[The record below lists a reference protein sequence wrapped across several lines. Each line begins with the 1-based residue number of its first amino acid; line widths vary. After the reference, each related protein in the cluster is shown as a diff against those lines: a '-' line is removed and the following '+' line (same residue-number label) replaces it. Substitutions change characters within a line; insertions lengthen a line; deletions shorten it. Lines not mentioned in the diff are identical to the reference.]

1 MTEVSIRMQPVN
13 QFLKDL
19 TERLGNAL
27 PEHLQTVKKDWEKNA
42 QSILNA
48 AFNKLQIVT
57 REEFDAQTKVL
68 ARTRQKITAL
78 ETQVAELEKI
88 IQQQT
93 GK

>member
-1 MTEVSIRMQPVN
+1 MQQVN

-19 TERLGNAL
+19 TERLANAL
-27 PEHLQTVKKDWEKNA
+27 PEHLQTVKQDWEKNA

-78 ETQVAELEKI
+78 ESQVAELEKI
-88 IQQQT
+88 IQQQP
-93 GK
+93 GQ

>member
-1 MTEVSIRMQPVN
+1 MQVN

-27 PEHLQTVKKDWEKNA
+27 PEHLQTVKQDWEKNA
-42 QSILNA
+42 QSILSA
-48 AFNKLQIVT
+48 AFNKLEIVT

-93 GK
+93 GG

>member
-1 MTEVSIRMQPVN
+1 MQQVN

-19 TERLGNAL
+19 TERLANAL
-27 PEHLQTVKKDWEKNA
+27 PEHLQTVKQDWEKNA

-48 AFNKLQIVT
+48 AFNKLEIVT

-78 ETQVAELEKI
+78 ESQVAELEKI
-88 IQQQT
+88 IQQQP
-93 GK
+93 GQ

>member
-1 MTEVSIRMQPVN
+1 MQVN
-13 QFLKDL
+13 QFLKEL

-27 PEHLQTVKKDWEKNA
+27 PEHLQTLKQDWEKNA
-42 QSILNA
+42 QGILSA
-48 AFNKLQIVT
+48 AFNKLEIIT

-68 ARTRQKITAL
+68 ARTRQKISAL

-93 GK
+93 GR

>member
-1 MTEVSIRMQPVN
+1 MQIN

-27 PEHLQTVKKDWEKNA
+27 PEHLQTIKKDWEKNA
-42 QSILNA
+42 QNILA
-48 AFNKLQIVT
+48 TAFNKLEIVT

-78 ETQVAELEKI
+78 EAQVADLEKL
-88 IQQQT
+88 IQQQSQS
-93 GK
+93 

>member
-1 MTEVSIRMQPVN
+1 MQVN

-19 TERLGNAL
+19 TERLSNAL
-27 PEHLQTVKKDWEKNA
+27 PEHLQTIKKDWEKNA

-48 AFNKLQIVT
+48 AFNKLEIIT

-78 ETQVAELEKI
+78 ETRIAELEKTSK
-88 IQQQT
+88 Q
-93 GK
+93 KKSK

>member
-1 MTEVSIRMQPVN
+1 MQVN

-27 PEHLQTVKKDWEKNA
+27 PEHLQTVKQDWEKNA
-42 QSILNA
+42 QSILSA
-48 AFNKLQIVT
+48 ALNKLEIVT

-88 IQQQT
+88 IRQQT
-93 GK
+93 SK